1 MTMTEVRLFAAAA
14 AAAGTPT
21 TVSAAPTLSALQLEL
36 IATHPAIEPV
46 LARCSF
52 LVDGRVVREGDPDL
66 TAATTVD
73 VLPPFAG
80 G

>member
-1 MTMTEVRLFAAAA
+1 MTTDVRLFAAAA
-14 AAAGTPT
+14 SAAGVTAT
-21 TVSAAPTLSALQLEL
+21 TSEAVSLTALQDEL
-36 IATHPAIEPV
+36 RDAFPALGPV

-52 LVDGRVVREGDPDL
+52 LVDGGAAHGDVDLARVS
-66 TAATTVD
+66 TVD

>member
-1 MTMTEVRLFAAAA
+1 MTTDVRLFAAAA

-21 TVSAAPTLSALQLEL
+21 TTSDASTLTALQTEL
-36 IATHPAIEPV
+36 IERYPDIAPV
-46 LARCSF
+46 LMRCSF
-52 LVDGRVVREGDPDL
+52 LVDGLVTQHDVPLDGV
-66 TAATTVD
+66 ATVD